1 MSNFVSI
8 RFHYT
13 LSAALTLLVVLLMTA
28 CASPQSGRSDPDAG
42 NVPLV
47 SADPVNTDDPEPLPL
62 AELLP
67 PLQAEAAEERF
78 DVAANGVAADVFFNS
93 LVEGTG
99 NNLVV
104 HPGVSGVI
112 SLNLKQ
118 VTLEET
124 LLAVRDLYGFDF
136 VPNGN

>member
-1 MSNFVSI
+1 MSI

-47 SADPVNTDDPEPLPL
+47 SADPVNTDAPDPLPL

-78 DVAANGVAADVFFNS
+78 DVDIINNDLIELINKS
-93 LVEGTG
+93 L
-99 NNLVV
+99 
-104 HPGVSGVI
+104 
-112 SLNLKQ
+112 
-118 VTLEET
+118 
-124 LLAVRDLYGFDF
+124 
-136 VPNGN
+136 